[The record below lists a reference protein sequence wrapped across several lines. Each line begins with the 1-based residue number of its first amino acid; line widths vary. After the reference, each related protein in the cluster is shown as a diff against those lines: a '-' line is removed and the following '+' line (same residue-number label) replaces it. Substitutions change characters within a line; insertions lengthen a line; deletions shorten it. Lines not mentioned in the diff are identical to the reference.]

1 MTANSPCLTTSFL
14 YYQNELRHYL
24 RKYVA
29 CCDTAD
35 DLLHDTFLRIAEL
48 EFEGDK
54 ANVRAFLYRIA
65 GNLAL
70 DYLRREVRRQV
81 WDTGPAD
88 LEWPCSYPQ
97 PDQILQGQQQWR
109 AFHHWLTVLP
119 HNNHQMFYAFR
130 VDGKTQRQI
139 AAEMRVSL
147 SLVEKVLA
155 RTESSL
161 KTHLFNTN
169 HY

>member
-1 MTANSPCLTTSFL
+1 MKPHLITYFLQHQGELQKHLLRYVGCVNTA
-14 YYQNELRHYL
+14 E
-24 RKYVA
+24 
-29 CCDTAD
+29 

-48 EFEGDK
+48 EFEGDN

-81 WDTGPAD
+81 WDTGQAD
-88 LEWPCSYPQ
+88 LEWPCPCPQ
-97 PDQILQGQQQWR
+97 PDHILQGQQQWR
-109 AFHHWLTVLP
+109 AFHHWLTALP

-155 RTESSL
+155 RTEYSL